1 MKKYQLRKLFKKFT
15 DKQLDEFMLQKYNI
29 KRTNFSRDFAFLLF
43 QKKISQEINY
53 LRFKFETQ
61 INKLSLHEVEI
72 DLIRFDDSVD
82 DHLIPSIQVIG
93 LMNPIHLMA
102 RERFFKCVDGARRLK
117 ACKKLKYPK
126 IQAYVYAG
134 DYDEELLMNLIFS
147 VNRKPTQKGI
157 AIKAALDEFV
167 AKGRIGQIFLESEYH
182 GEYSFEMYS
191 IIENLT
197 GIPTDDQKF
206 YVDLLNKSKN
216 IKEAINSGLLSKY
229 DLEKY
234 EKEFNNEF

>member
-1 MKKYQLRKLFKKFT
+1 MKKHQLRKLFKKFT
-15 DKQLDEFMLQKYNI
+15 DEQLDEFMLQKYNI

-43 QKKISQEINY
+43 QRKINQEINY

-61 INKLSLHEVEI
+61 INKLSLHEVET
-72 DLIRFDDSVD
+72 DLIRYDDSVD
-82 DHLIPSIQVIG
+82 GNLIPSIQVIG

-102 RERFFKCVDGARRLK
+102 RDGFFKCVDGARRLK

-126 IQAYVYAG
+126 ISAYVYAG
-134 DYDEELLMNLIFS
+134 DYDDELLMNLIFS

-157 AIKAALDEFV
+157 VIKAVLDEFV

-197 GIPTDDQKF
+197 GIPAEDQKF
-206 YVDLLNKSKN
+206 YVDLLSKSNN
-216 IKEAINSGLLSKY
+216 IKEAVDLELLNKY
-229 DLEKY
+229 DLNKY
-234 EKEFNNEF
+234 KKELK

>member
-1 MKKYQLRKLFKKFT
+1 MKKHQLRKLFKKFT
-15 DKQLDEFMLQKYNI
+15 DEQLDEFMLQKYNI

-43 QKKISQEINY
+43 QRKINQEINY

-61 INKLSLHEVEI
+61 INKLTLHEVEI

-82 DHLIPSIQVIG
+82 ENLVPSIQVIG

-102 RERFFKCVDGARRLK
+102 RDGFFKCVDGARRLK

-126 IQAYVYAG
+126 IFAYVYAG
-134 DYDEELLMNLIFS
+134 DYDDELLMNLIFS

-157 AIKAALDEFV
+157 VIKAALDEFV

-197 GIPTDDQKF
+197 GIPAEDQKF
-206 YVDLLNKSKN
+206 YVDLLSKSNN
-216 IKEAINSGLLSKY
+216 IKEAVDLELLNKY
-229 DLEKY
+229 DLNKY
-234 EKEFNNEF
+234 KKELK

>member
-1 MKKYQLRKLFKKFT
+1 MKKHQLRKLFKKFT
-15 DKQLDEFMLQKYNI
+15 DEQLDEFMLQKYNI

-43 QKKISQEINY
+43 QKKVNQKINY

-72 DLIRFDDSVD
+72 GLIRYDDSVD
-82 DHLIPSIQVIG
+82 ENLVPSIQVIG

-102 RERFFKCVDGARRLK
+102 RDGFFKCVDGARRLK

-126 IQAYVYAG
+126 ISAYVYAG
-134 DYDEELLMNLIFS
+134 DYDDELLMNLIFS

-157 AIKAALDEFV
+157 VIKAALDEFV

-197 GIPTDDQKF
+197 GIPAEDQKF
-206 YVDLLNKSKN
+206 YVDLLSKSNN
-216 IKEAINSGLLSKY
+216 IKEAVDLELLNKY

-234 EKEFNNEF
+234 DKELM